1 MQSYHSYYKGLYA
14 KIIEALK
21 ESDIPLSPKQITI
34 RINMKYPLEHIKH
47 ATVRRYCRNLT
58 IESIIENPFYGVYS
72 VTKVRDGVTT
82 GFSGVLVHCVVLV
95 FEGLPVVRH
104 DEVCEMVDGAKVS
117 VCFGVQNRKVD
128 CRISCDDGM
137 ALFLFRKC
145 MNSVKQIVWDRIGVN
160 IDVLEP
166 TVCCEFNEDYSQYRM
181 DGVKCVTTKS
191 FFGDIERIYNK
202 GKGLRSEVKVQKTDL
217 ATIYAT
223 LKGGISVGN
232 IMQAQ
237 LDILKELREIKEAMK
252 FNNRL
257 QLQSLNERNGVA

>member
-1 MQSYHSYYKGLYA
+1 MQSYNSYYRGIFA
-14 KIIEALK
+14 KIVEALK
-21 ESDIPLSPKQITI
+21 ESDIPLSPKQITL
-34 RINMKYPLEHIKH
+34 RINMKYPLDRVNYSTIR
-47 ATVRRYCRNLT
+47 VYCKRLAK
-58 IESIIENPFYGVYS
+58 EGIIENPFYGVYS

-82 GFSGVLVHCVVLV
+82 GFGGVLVHDVVLV

-104 DEVCEMVDGAKVS
+104 DEVSENVDGVKVA
-117 VCFGVQNRKVD
+117 VVFGVQNRKVD
-128 CRISCDDGM
+128 CRLSCDVGM
-137 ALFLFRKC
+137 DYFLFKKC
-145 MNSVKQIVWDRIGVN
+145 MSSVKQSVWDKIGVN
-160 IDVLEP
+160 IDALSP

-191 FFGDIERIYNK
+191 FLGDIERIYNK

-237 LDILKELREIKEAMK
+237 IDILKELREIKEAMK

-257 QLQSLNERNGVA
+257 YLESLNERNGVA